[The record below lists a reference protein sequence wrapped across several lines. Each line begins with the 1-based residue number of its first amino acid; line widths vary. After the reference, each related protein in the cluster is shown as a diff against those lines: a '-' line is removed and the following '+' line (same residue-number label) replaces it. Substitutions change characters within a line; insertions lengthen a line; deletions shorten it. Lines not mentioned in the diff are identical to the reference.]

1 MCDRE
6 MTLTELLDDP
16 IIQAV
21 MTADRVDP
29 AELKAALTVLTRR
42 LQPTRPAGPVLDC
55 FGWAKPSW

>member
-6 MTLTELLDDP
+6 LTLTELLDDP

-29 AELKAALTVLTRR
+29 AELKAALTGPDP
-42 LQPTRPAGPVLDC
+42 QASAHAAG
-55 FGWAKPSW
+55 

>member
-6 MTLTELLDDP
+6 LTLTEILDDP

-42 LQPTRPAGPVLDC
+42 LQPTRPAEPILDC
-55 FGWAKPSW
+55 IGWGERSW